1 VYLAGNGY
9 ETDDHFP
16 GLYFQA
22 CWVFDPSGNRL
33 ETFCGGYEWYPDMHE
48 ITWPVED
55 VGRAI
60 FYHDRKLNEAFL
72 AVVT

>member
-1 VYLAGNGY
+1 
-9 ETDDHFP
+9 
-16 GLYFQA
+16 
-22 CWVFDPSGNRL
+22 L